1 MPMPT
6 IRNPFARKQ
15 HNDENQRP
23 RLETAPAQEPQQP
36 GGFDKVDT
44 IGSKSSSIAGLSINS
59 GRSNDTGEY
68 KLSGMIDPGP
78 KPSPTFSLHF
88 PSLYMFFSLSISPPK
103 SKEIPR
109 QAPRCKERRVH
120 YRSTA
125 SNSTLGRA
133 YPHPITTRHNLSSGD
148 QLQLTGGNLCRPFS
162 GQ

>member
-68 KLSGMIDPGP
+68 KLSGMINPGP

-88 PSLYMFFSLSISPPK
+88 TSLHMFFFSLHIPSQIQRNPKASP
-103 SKEIPR
+103 
-109 QAPRCKERRVH
+109 A
-120 YRSTA
+120 
-125 SNSTLGRA
+125 L
-133 YPHPITTRHNLSSGD
+133 
-148 QLQLTGGNLCRPFS
+148 
-162 GQ
+162 